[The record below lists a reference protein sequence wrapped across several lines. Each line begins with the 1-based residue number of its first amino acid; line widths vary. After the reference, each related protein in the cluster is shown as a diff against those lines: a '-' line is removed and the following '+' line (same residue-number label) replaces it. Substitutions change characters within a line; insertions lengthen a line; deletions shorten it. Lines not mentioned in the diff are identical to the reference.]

1 MNVRTDSIFKQNY
14 DVIIV
19 GGGPAGSTAAQFSAK
34 SGAKVLLLERDPVLG
49 SPVRCGEGVSER
61 GIKGYISLKGPWIAN
76 KLNSLELFSPDN
88 SKIELT
94 ANLIGYILDRSI
106 FDKVLGEKAEIAGA
120 SIVTNADV
128 KGLLK
133 SNGHLD
139 GVLVQYEDKE
149 YEVRGK
155 IIIGADGVESRVGRW
170 HGIKTMTKMN
180 NMESG
185 IQINATNINIKR
197 DVCQFY
203 FGHEVAPG
211 GYLWVFPKS
220 DNQANIGL
228 AVSGNYSRQKPAK
241 DYLMDFMNKRFPHA
255 EWSTMVAGGIPCN
268 PPLKQLTKSNL
279 LLAGDAGH
287 QVNPLTGAGI
297 ANAIQAGRL
306 AGETAGNALKSGG
319 SLEQNLKI
327 YEKKWRRSRGR
338 FHKSATRLKNAVH
351 GFDDDKLNELSRM
364 LIKIPKNDWSMLRIF
379 LFAVRKNPEL
389 IIDCIKLFKKF

>member
-1 MNVRTDSIFKQNY
+1 MSVRVDSIFKKKY

-34 SGAKVLLLERDPVLG
+34 TGAKVLMLERDLVIG

-61 GIKGYISLKGPWIAN
+61 GIKGYVSLKGPWIAN
-76 KLNSLELFSPDN
+76 KLNSLELISPDN
-88 SKIELT
+88 TKIELK

-106 FDKVLGEKAEIAGA
+106 FDKVLSEKAERAGA
-120 SIVTNADV
+120 HVVTKADV
-128 KGLLK
+128 TGLLK
-133 SNGHLD
+133 NNGDLD
-139 GVLVQYEDKE
+139 GVLVQYENKE
-149 YEVRGK
+149 YEIHAKV
-155 IIIGADGVESRVGRW
+155 IIGADGVESRVGRW

-185 IQINATNINIKR
+185 IQINAKNINIKK

-220 DNQANIGL
+220 ENQANIGL
-228 AVSGNYSRQKPAK
+228 AVSGSYSRQKPAK
-241 DYLMDFMNKRFPHA
+241 DYLLQFMNKRFPHA
-255 EWSTMVAGGIPCN
+255 EWENMVAGGIPCN

-279 LLAGDAGH
+279 MLAGDAGH

-306 AGETAGNALKSGG
+306 AGEAAGNAIRSDG
-319 SLEQNLKI
+319 SIEQNLKT
-327 YEKKWRRSRGR
+327 YTKRWYRSRGR
-338 FHKSATRLKNAVH
+338 LHKSATRLKNTVH
-351 GFDDDKLNELSRM
+351 GFDDDKLNELSRLLHDM
-364 LIKIPKNDWSMLRIF
+364 PKNDWSMLRIF
-379 LFAVRKNPEL
+379 LFAVRKKPEL
-389 IIDCIKLFKKF
+389 IVDCIKLFKKF